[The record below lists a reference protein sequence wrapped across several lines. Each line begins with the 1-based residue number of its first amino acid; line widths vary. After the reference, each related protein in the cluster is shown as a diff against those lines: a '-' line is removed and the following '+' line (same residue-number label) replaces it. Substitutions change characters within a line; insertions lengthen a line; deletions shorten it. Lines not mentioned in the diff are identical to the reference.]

1 MDIGMVELTIT
12 PKLNDF
18 GADSFAFVSFPSYY
32 NPTLG
37 DMMRCSLYDATGKKD
52 GERLYCKVAWDW
64 TLQVWGP
71 ATAQK
76 KAVAFVL
83 RVYGV
88 QMNLF
93 STAGNFGVGLTNQT
107 YWNTHAQLHEYAIKE
122 DVATGV
128 WGGKAPVAVTSVSS
142 SSNDVRSSTDIT
154 VAFDL
159 KATTDTVTNDA
170 DFVAL
175 QLPYQW
181 MGVPAWED
189 GTAVPTATLK
199 LVTVAS
205 GKTTKTAMKGAVS
218 QVSGCNVV
226 FELDTTVTT
235 NKMAEG
241 KSYEFVL
248 SGVPT
253 AESGAL
259 GARMHLGSMVL
270 SVGKVASGGTGYSSA
285 QLFPALKAMSAP
297 TGKALLEFSSSSV
310 SITRGTYSPK
320 SVCI

>member
-1 MDIGMVELTIT
+1 LSVSNDLTSKTFTLVVARSLKNVMDVGMVELTIT

-37 DMMRCSLYDATGKKD
+37 DMMRCSLYDATAKAD

-93 STAGNFGVGLTNQT
+93 TTAQSFGVGLTNQT
-107 YWNTHAQLHEYAIKE
+107 YWKTHAQLHEYALKE
-122 DVATGV
+122 DVATGA
-128 WGGKAPVAVTSVSS
+128 WGGKAPVAVTSIAS
-142 SSNDVRSSTDIT
+142 SSNDLRGSTDLT

-175 QLPYQW
+175 QLPY
-181 MGVPAWED
+181 
-189 GTAVPTATLK
+189 
-199 LVTVAS
+199 
-205 GKTTKTAMKGAVS
+205 
-218 QVSGCNVV
+218 
-226 FELDTTVTT
+226 
-235 NKMAEG
+235 
-241 KSYEFVL
+241 
-248 SGVPT
+248 
-253 AESGAL
+253 
-259 GARMHLGSMVL
+259 
-270 SVGKVASGGTGYSSA
+270 
-285 QLFPALKAMSAP
+285 
-297 TGKALLEFSSSSV
+297 
-310 SITRGTYSPK
+310 
-320 SVCI
+320 